1 MHSLNRVRSLLE
13 EALPMSSLDVPLTLL
28 DPEGG
33 WINAPVHVHDLR
45 GKPVLL
51 HFWNELDDVSQAQ
64 LPLLKTLLDEFL
76 VKGLQVIGVHV
87 PVPSEE
93 LKHALD
99 TNDIEATV
107 KRLGFRHPVAVDD
120 GSMAAAYG
128 VEVLPAYLVFD
139 SFGIIRLRVAGEDAM
154 RVELRRILDRLTGP
168 EATTGA
174 FAP

>member
-1 MHSLNRVRSLLE
+1 
-13 EALPMSSLDVPLTLL
+13 MSSLDVPLTLL

-33 WINAPVHVHDLR
+33 WINAPVHVHDLH

-51 HFWNELDDVSQAQ
+51 HFWNELDDTSQRQ
-64 LPLLKTLLDEFL
+64 LPRLKTWLDEFIP
-76 VKGLQVIGVHV
+76 KGLLVIGVHV
-87 PVPSEE
+87 PVANED
-93 LKHALD
+93 LRHALD

-128 VEVLPAYLVFD
+128 VEGLPAYLVYD
-139 SFGIIRLRVAGEDAM
+139 PFGIMRLRVAGDEAM
-154 RVELRRILDRLTGP
+154 GPVLRQILERLTGP

>member
-1 MHSLNRVRSLLE
+1 
-13 EALPMSSLDVPLTLL
+13 MSSLDVPLTLL

-33 WINAPVHVHDLR
+33 WIYAPLHVHDLH

-51 HFWNELDDVSQAQ
+51 HFWNELDETSQEQ
-64 LPLLKTLLDEFL
+64 LPRLKTLLDEFL
-76 VKGLQVIGVHV
+76 PKGLMAIGVHV
-87 PVPSEE
+87 PVPKED
-93 LKHALD
+93 LGHALD

-107 KRLGFRHPVAVDD
+107 KRLGFSHPVAVDD

-128 VEVLPAYLVFD
+128 VEGLPAYLVYD
-139 SFGIIRLRVAGEDAM
+139 AFGILRLRVSGADAM
-154 RVELRRILDRLTGP
+154 SVELRRILARLTGP